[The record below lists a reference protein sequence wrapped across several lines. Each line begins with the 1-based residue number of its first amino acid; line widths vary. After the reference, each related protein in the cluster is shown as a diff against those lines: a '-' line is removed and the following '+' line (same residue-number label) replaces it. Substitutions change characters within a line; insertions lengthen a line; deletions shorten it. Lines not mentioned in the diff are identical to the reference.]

1 MTIYRE
7 GGSIVN
13 EQRQRILWVSVI
25 LMFSLIPL
33 LINLNR
39 VNDELSLSL
48 EINEHLE
55 KEVQKLS
62 NDKEILQ
69 EEKSLLEIDIIQSKS
84 DIESLNDDI
93 SEKDKLLNSKT
104 EIIKNR
110 DLEINELKQVNDSLE
125 KEVAELV
132 AASTHDQSDDG
143 EFSINV
149 EATAYSTNQPSL
161 SDYTYTGINLRQTP
175 NVIAVDPSV
184 IPLGST
190 VVIPGYGTF
199 IAGDTGSDIVGNRID
214 IHMTN
219 INDCLEFGRRNMTV
233 MVNF

>member
-1 MTIYRE
+1 
-7 GGSIVN
+7 
-13 EQRQRILWVSVI
+13 
-25 LMFSLIPL
+25 MFSLIPL

-39 VNDELSLSL
+39 VNNELSITL
-48 EINEHLE
+48 ESNEHLE

-62 NDKEILQ
+62 KDKEILQ
-69 EEKSLLEIDIIQSKS
+69 EEKSLLETDLIQSKT
-84 DIESLNDDI
+84 DIESLNNDI
-93 SEKDKLLNSKT
+93 SERDKLLNSKT

-110 DLEINELKQVNDSLE
+110 DLEINELKQVNESLE
-125 KEVAELV
+125 KEVAELM
-132 AASTHDQSDDG
+132 ATSTHDQSDGG